1 MPMLMNI
8 NQIKE
13 SVQHN
18 CHIAD
23 AQFAGDYTLCVY
35 LLKMREY
42 YRWEMGHGYDENLP
56 SESVGEWLKSRE
68 ALWEDLEEAEYR
80 NIVTGTDTIDPF
92 ETEEVNRY
100 LNPKGLIYSG
110 GLGCK
115 CRPHF
120 FLGELER
127 EEQQPDYHLLVAG
140 KELAR
145 DLTAPPAMSLG
156 KTIFIRRESLRR
168 MLWEKLEESH
178 WDKGETPMRRA
189 IAAYPFNSDLEL
201 ALDQMTQDMM
211 EQLILHEIGE
221 VRAGKTLGEAW
232 EELLAILPRSRI
244 EILLRAVRDNYAD
257 SLSTLPGLLEGD
269 ADPQHIHFYMANL
282 NGMRKQL
289 SPSLV
294 AAYQDW
300 LENGSRESLKRVTRQ
315 GQEHWERL
323 AHMALDSYQNG
334 GEEALKKT
342 QDLIEQQA
350 L

>member
-1 MPMLMNI
+1 MDMNMDL
-8 NQIKE
+8 NLLKD

-18 CHIAD
+18 CNIAD

-35 LLKMREY
+35 LLKMREF
-42 YRWEMGHGYDENLP
+42 YRWEMGHGYDDRLP

-68 ALWEDLEEAEYR
+68 ALWEGLEEAEYKD
-80 NIVTGTDTIDPF
+80 IHTGQNLHDPF
-92 ETEEVNRY
+92 ETEEVNRN

-120 FLGELER
+120 FLAELER
-127 EEQQPDYHLLVAG
+127 EERQADYHLLLAG

-156 KTIFIRRESLRR
+156 NTIFIRRESLRR

-189 IAAYPFNSDLEL
+189 IAAYPFDTDVEK
-201 ALDQMTQDMM
+201 ALDHMTHDMID
-211 EQLILHEIGE
+211 QLILHEIGE
-221 VRAGKTLGEAW
+221 VQAGNILGGEW
-232 EELLAILPRSRI
+232 EELLATLPRSRI
-244 EILLRAVRDNYAD
+244 EILLRAVRDNLAD

-269 ADPQHIHFYMANL
+269 ADPQQLHFYMANL

-294 AAYQDW
+294 SAYQNW
-300 LENGSRESLKRVTRQ
+300 LETGDRRQLKAVTEKGS
-315 GQEHWERL
+315 EHWQQVALL
-323 AHMALDSYQNG
+323 ALESYRNQ
-334 GEEALKKT
+334 GEEGLKKA
-342 QDLIEQQA
+342 QDLIEQQT

>member
-1 MPMLMNI
+1 MDLNI
-8 NQIKE
+8 LKE

-18 CHIAD
+18 CNIAD

-35 LLKMREY
+35 LLKMREF
-42 YRWEMGHGYDENLP
+42 YRWEMGHGYDDSLP

-68 ALWEDLEEAEYR
+68 ALWEGLEEAEYKA
-80 NIVTGTDTIDPF
+80 IHTGQDALDPF
-92 ETEEVNRY
+92 ETEEVNRN
-100 LNPKGLIYSG
+100 LNPQGLIYSG

-120 FLGELER
+120 FLGELEH
-127 EEQQPDYHLLVAG
+127 EEKSSDYHLLVAG

-156 KTIFIRRESLRR
+156 STIFIRRESLRR

-189 IAAYPFNSDLEL
+189 IAAYPFDTNVEQ
-201 ALDQMTQDMM
+201 ALDYMTNDMIA
-211 EQLILHEIGE
+211 QLILHEIGE
-221 VRAGKTLGEAW
+221 VKAGKILGGEW
-232 EELLAILPRSRI
+232 EELLATLPRSRV
-244 EILLRAVRDNYAD
+244 EILLRAVRDNLAD
-257 SLSTLPGLLEGD
+257 SLSTLPGLLDSD
-269 ADPQHIHFYMANL
+269 ADPQQIHFFMANL

-294 AAYQDW
+294 SAYQHW
-300 LENGSRESLKRVTRQ
+300 LETGERSQLRAVTEKGADHWQQVAQQVLENYRNLGDDGLRQ
-315 GQEHWERL
+315 
-323 AHMALDSYQNG
+323 
-334 GEEALKKT
+334 T